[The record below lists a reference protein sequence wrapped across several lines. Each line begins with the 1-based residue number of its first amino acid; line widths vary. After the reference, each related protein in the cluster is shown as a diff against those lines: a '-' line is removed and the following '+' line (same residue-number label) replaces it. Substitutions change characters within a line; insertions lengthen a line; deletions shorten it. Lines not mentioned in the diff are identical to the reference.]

1 MSSGTGDPTKDGSLT
16 DSFVTDGCCQ
26 GRLITGVH
34 RTDVI
39 ATVVLTQVDP
49 ARVDLDC
56 VLPKNGFQCIWSP
69 H

>member
-16 DSFVTDGCCQ
+16 DGFVADRCCQ

-39 ATVVLTQVDP
+39 VTVVLTQVDP
-49 ARVDLDC
+49 AWVDLDP
-56 VLPKNGFQCIWSP
+56 VLPKNGFQCRWSP